1 LFTEDNPSK
10 HSAHEIT
17 YHIKI
22 RNRLS
27 RDNFLRQECPVYSFQ
42 APFTAGLPFVIKK
55 IEGLDFNEEK
65 MKMEKSEMREENRRI
80 RFLRFLVDFSI
91 LSIQQ
96 NDLSLEEALKIVED
110 AKCAACNLFPG
121 KEETFEL
128 IYRPRFNRVIQERF
142 GVTSLIS

>member
-1 LFTEDNPSK
+1 MS
-10 HSAHEIT
+10 
-17 YHIKI
+17 
-22 RNRLS
+22 RLS
-27 RDNFLRQECPVYSFQ
+27 ISGALYSGF
-42 APFTAGLPFVIKK
+42 ALCYKK
-55 IEGLDFNEEK
+55 IEGLVSNEGK
-65 MKMEKSEMREENRRI
+65 MKMEESEMREENRKI

-128 IYRPRFNRVIQERF
+128 IYRPRFQRVIEERF
-142 GVTSLIS
+142 GGPHPTLEAVS